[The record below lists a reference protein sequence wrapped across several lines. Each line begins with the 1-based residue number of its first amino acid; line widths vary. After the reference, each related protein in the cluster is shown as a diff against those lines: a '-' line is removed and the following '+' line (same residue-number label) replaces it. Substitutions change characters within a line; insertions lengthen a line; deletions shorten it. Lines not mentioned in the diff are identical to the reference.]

1 MLCRVLLSTD
11 MITKKIAYLLI
22 VRHTSSLPLIYGIL
36 AKKKQ
41 TKQLE
46 KIPNNALRFVFNI
59 KGLTSFSQLRKDAIL
74 NLHKNVE
81 SLRDFLFLLDAL

>member
-1 MLCRVLLSTD
+1 
-11 MITKKIAYLLI
+11 MITKKIAYFSI
-22 VRHTSSLPLIYGIL
+22 VRHTLKFTSHIWDPYQ
-36 AKKKQ
+36 KKQ
-41 TKQLE
+41 TNQLE